1 MKIRNQRDFGAGVLY
16 IVLGIFFSSIATH
29 YRMGTTAQMGPGYFP
44 FWLGAL
50 LSLIGLI
57 LTFSSIS
64 KKTSAEKIPKF
75 DIKIVLWITGS
86 ILLYAVL
93 LPTLGFIFAIFVLV
107 FVSSSVSHEF
117 GWKGTLV
124 NATVLVVF
132 TYLAFV
138 VGLSLTFPLW
148 PIFIN

>member
-1 MKIRNQRDFGAGVLY
+1 LKIRNQRDFGAGVMY
-16 IVLGIFFSSIATH
+16 IVVGIFFSSIATH

-64 KKTSAEKIPKF
+64 KKTNAEKIPKCDF
-75 DIKIVLWITGS
+75 KIVLWITGS

-124 NATVLVVF
+124 NATVLVIF

>member
-1 MKIRNQRDFGAGVLY
+1 MKIRNQRDFGAGVMY
-16 IVLGIFFSSIATH
+16 IVIGIFFSSIATH

-64 KKTSAEKIPKF
+64 KKTNAEKIPKF
-75 DIKIVLWITGS
+75 DVKILLWITGS

-124 NATVLVVF
+124 NATVLVIF

>member
-1 MKIRNQRDFGAGVLY
+1 MKIRNQRDFGAGVMY
-16 IVLGIFFSSIATH
+16 IVLGIFFSSIATQ

-64 KKTSAEKIPKF
+64 KKTNAEKIPKF
-75 DIKIVLWITGS
+75 DVKIVLWITGS

-124 NATVLVVF
+124 NATVLVIF

-148 PIFIN
+148 PIFIH